1 MAVNL
6 SILNKVLNNDLQVH
20 YGRASQQEIIKPYEF
35 QNYHEDKVILL
46 RVDKGDFWY
55 GKKME
60 PLKVGHSYFIPP
72 NEPIFLRCCKA
83 NKYTIFG
90 EEGFP
95 NYSESS
101 RFHKKIAPY
110 QDINECSEVLSLLF
124 FDANIYNAFG
134 LFSFMGFPA
143 IVLPPDEDLD
153 FLIKNIVLE
162 EALSK
167 IGRESLIKNYIFEI
181 VIQICRYICSQP
193 KFERHIDK
201 LSLSADKR
209 LLDVL
214 IYIKEHLGDELNN
227 TVLAEKACVAE
238 QYVGQYFK
246 GLTGKNLQNY
256 IQNERLEKAYELLL
270 TNAYSVQ
277 EVGNIVGFNDN
288 TYFSRMFKSRF
299 GMNAI
304 DVKRK
309 LKQDSNFMV

>member
-1 MAVNL
+1 MAINL
-6 SILNKVLNNDLQVH
+6 SILNKVLNNDLQVT
-20 YGRASQQEIIKPYEF
+20 YSRASQQEIIKPYEF
-35 QNYHEDKVILL
+35 QNYHEDKTILL
-46 RVDKGDFWY
+46 RVDKGDFCY
-55 GKKME
+55 GANME

-72 NEPIFLRCCKA
+72 NEPIFLRCSNAKS
-83 NKYTIFG
+83 YTIFG
-90 EEGFP
+90 ESGFP
-95 NYSESS
+95 NYNESA

-110 QDINECSEVLSLLF
+110 QDISDCSEVLSLLF

-134 LFSFMGFPA
+134 LFSFMNFPA
-143 IVLPPDEDLD
+143 IALPPDEDLD

-162 EALSK
+162 EALDK
-167 IGRESLIKNYIFEI
+167 IGRDSLIKNYIFEI
-181 VIQICRYICSQP
+181 VIHICRYISTQS
-193 KFERHIDK
+193 KFERHIEK

-214 IYIKEHLGDELNN
+214 IYIKEHLGDDLNN
-227 TVLAEKACVAE
+227 TVLAEQACVAE

-256 IQNERLEKAYELLL
+256 IQNQRLERAYELLL

-288 TYFSRMFKSRF
+288 TYFSRSFKARF

-309 LKQDSNFMV
+309 IKQDSNFIV